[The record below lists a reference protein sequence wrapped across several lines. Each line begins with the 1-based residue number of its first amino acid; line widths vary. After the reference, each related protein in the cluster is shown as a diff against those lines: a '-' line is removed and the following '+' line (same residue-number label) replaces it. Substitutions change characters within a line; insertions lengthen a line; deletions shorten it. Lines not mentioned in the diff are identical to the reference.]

1 MFEVQFT
8 NLTLIMQYA
17 VLETCWVCSGM
28 LAVLMMCCCFQHNKD
43 ELSGTKYHNSE
54 ITKVVVVDK
63 DFAEVNAIKAV
74 LPDAQI
80 QLCVFHVLKAI

>member
-1 MFEVQFT
+1 
-8 NLTLIMQYA
+8 MQYA

-28 LAVLMMCCCFQHNKD
+28 LPVLMMCCCFQHNKD